1 MVGYRAIDWHSAF
14 ARRTERMKASE
25 IRELLKLLARPEI
38 ISFAGGIPDPALFP
52 TKAVRSAYDTVLSDP
67 HLAGQ
72 ALQYSVSEG
81 YEPLRSWISSYMAR
95 RGVRCGV
102 ENIVITAG
110 SQQGLDLLGKL
121 LLSPGDTALVTAP
134 TYLGAL
140 QAFNA
145 YEPRYA
151 SFSTS
156 GTPSPADNEGER
168 VALAYVVPDSANPTG
183 ETMEED
189 ARRNLLDLSAA
200 HDAPLIEDAAYE
212 ALRFEGE
219 PQRSC
224 QSLDIESCGDIDR
237 SRVVYCGTFSKTLSP
252 GLRVG
257 WICAARDLVQKVV
270 LAKQAADLHCATL
283 NQIVIHRVALE
294 QYDAQVERIV
304 GVYSKRR
311 DATLNALS
319 RHMPDGVAWTR
330 PTGGMFVWVTLPPYL
345 DGAELLSLSLREEG
359 VAFVPGAAFF
369 ADGGTGNAL
378 RLNYS
383 LQSEQAIDEGIR
395 RLSGLVAR
403 ELRGTG
409 RCAAVA

>member
-1 MVGYRAIDWHSAF
+1 
-14 ARRTERMKASE
+14 
-25 IRELLKLLARPEI
+25 
-38 ISFAGGIPDPALFP
+38 
-52 TKAVRSAYDTVLSDP
+52 
-67 HLAGQ
+67 
-72 ALQYSVSEG
+72 
-81 YEPLRSWISSYMAR
+81 
-95 RGVRCGV
+95 
-102 ENIVITAG
+102 
-110 SQQGLDLLGKL
+110 
-121 LLSPGDTALVTAP
+121 
-134 TYLGAL
+134 
-140 QAFNA
+140 
-145 YEPRYA
+145 

-156 GTPSPADNEGER
+156 GTPSPADHEGER

-294 QYDAQVERIV
+294 QYDEQVERIV

-395 RLSGLVAR
+395 RLGGLVAR
-403 ELRGTG
+403 ELRRTG

>member
-52 TKAVRSAYDTVLSDP
+52 TKALRSAYDAVLSDP
-67 HLAGQ
+67 HHAGQ

-151 SFSTS
+151 SFQHRALRRQQIMRASGLHSPTS
-156 GTPSPADNEGER
+156 CPILR
-168 VALAYVVPDSANPTG
+168 IRL
-183 ETMEED
+183 
-189 ARRNLLDLSAA
+189 ARR
-200 HDAPLIEDAAYE
+200 
-212 ALRFEGE
+212 
-219 PQRSC
+219 
-224 QSLDIESCGDIDR
+224 
-237 SRVVYCGTFSKTLSP
+237 
-252 GLRVG
+252 
-257 WICAARDLVQKVV
+257 W
-270 LAKQAADLHCATL
+270 
-283 NQIVIHRVALE
+283 
-294 QYDAQVERIV
+294 
-304 GVYSKRR
+304 RR
-311 DATLNALS
+311 ML
-319 RHMPDGVAWTR
+319 
-330 PTGGMFVWVTLPPYL
+330 
-345 DGAELLSLSLREEG
+345 
-359 VAFVPGAAFF
+359 
-369 ADGGTGNAL
+369 GGTCSICRPL
-378 RLNYS
+378 TT
-383 LQSEQAIDEGIR
+383 R
-395 RLSGLVAR
+395 R
-403 ELRGTG
+403 
-409 RCAAVA
+409 

>member
-1 MVGYRAIDWHSAF
+1 M
-14 ARRTERMKASE
+14 
-25 IRELLKLLARPEI
+25 
-38 ISFAGGIPDPALFP
+38 
-52 TKAVRSAYDTVLSDP
+52 
-67 HLAGQ
+67 
-72 ALQYSVSEG
+72 
-81 YEPLRSWISSYMAR
+81 
-95 RGVRCGV
+95 
-102 ENIVITAG
+102 
-110 SQQGLDLLGKL
+110 
-121 LLSPGDTALVTAP
+121 
-134 TYLGAL
+134 
-140 QAFNA
+140 
-145 YEPRYA
+145 
-151 SFSTS
+151 
-156 GTPSPADNEGER
+156 
-168 VALAYVVPDSANPTG
+168 
-183 ETMEED
+183 
-189 ARRNLLDLSAA
+189 
-200 HDAPLIEDAAYE
+200 
-212 ALRFEGE
+212 
-219 PQRSC
+219 
-224 QSLDIESCGDIDR
+224 
-237 SRVVYCGTFSKTLSP
+237 
-252 GLRVG
+252 G

-294 QYDAQVERIV
+294 QYDEQVERIV

-311 DATLNALS
+311 DAMLNALS
-319 RHMPDGVAWTR
+319 RYMPDGVAWTR

>member
-1 MVGYRAIDWHSAF
+1 MPMSLAMLPFQHRALRRQQIMRASGLHS
-14 ARRTERMKASE
+14 
-25 IRELLKLLARPEI
+25 
-38 ISFAGGIPDPALFP
+38 P
-52 TKAVRSAYDTVLSDP
+52 TS
-67 HLAGQ
+67 
-72 ALQYSVSEG
+72 
-81 YEPLRSWISSYMAR
+81 
-95 RGVRCGV
+95 C
-102 ENIVITAG
+102 
-110 SQQGLDLLGKL
+110 
-121 LLSPGDTALVTAP
+121 
-134 TYLGAL
+134 
-140 QAFNA
+140 
-145 YEPRYA
+145 
-151 SFSTS
+151 
-156 GTPSPADNEGER
+156 
-168 VALAYVVPDSANPTG
+168 PDSANPTG

-294 QYDAQVERIV
+294 QYDEQVERIV

-311 DATLNALS
+311 DETLNALS

-345 DGAELLSLSLREEG
+345 DGAELLSVSLREEG